1 MQKKV
6 QRPPTLSA
14 KTLTAIYNQNRP
26 THHHMLHA
34 LTAGHP
40 PISFDQNGCST
51 AKTAEETI
59 KLLLNIFFEIKIQA
73 SSNIVIL
80 TAKLQY

>member
-1 MQKKV
+1 VLKIAVSAKKV

-34 LTAGHP
+34 LTAEHP
-40 PISFDQNGCST
+40 PQNST
-51 AKTAEETI
+51 I
-59 KLLLNIFFEIKIQA
+59 LDLKLIFYCQKGD
-73 SSNIVIL
+73 
-80 TAKLQY
+80 